1 MYKDASII
9 NYVKDKSFIHCKKW
23 NELIIHEYGG
33 KDDDE
38 DPLAKP
44 PHYVYRAGCRSEA
57 DLRQRH

>member
-1 MYKDASII
+1 MLTMYKDASII

-38 DPLAKP
+38 DPLA
-44 PHYVYRAGCRSEA
+44 
-57 DLRQRH
+57 